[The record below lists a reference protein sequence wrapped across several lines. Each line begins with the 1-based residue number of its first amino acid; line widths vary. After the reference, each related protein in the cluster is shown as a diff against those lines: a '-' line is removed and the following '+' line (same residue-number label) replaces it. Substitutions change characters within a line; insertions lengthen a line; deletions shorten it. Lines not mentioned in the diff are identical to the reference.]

1 MFAERLGDTSHRR
14 AARRSR
20 RLQFAVGGIRH
31 HPNMPW
37 VATEA
42 WVGEI
47 LSDGTIGNAR
57 RVAGGSDES
66 VFQPEWSPDGD
77 LYFIS
82 DQRGGWWNLY
92 RERNGVIEPMAP
104 MDAEFGRPQWQF
116 GMSTYAFESAE
127 RLICCF
133 VRDGIWKLA
142 QIDTRTKRFDV
153 IPTEF
158 TGISQLRAGPGRV
171 VFLGGTPS
179 EAAALVDLS
188 LGTGTHRV
196 IRRSLVL
203 SDEVRRYVSTPEPIA
218 FPTDGGETAHAFYY
232 PPFSPEFTAPEGEKV
247 PVLVKIHGG
256 PTSSAS
262 STLSLAVQYWTSR
275 GIGVLDVNHRGST
288 GYGRAYRL
296 RLERLW
302 GVVDVQDC
310 VHGARYL
317 IEERNAD
324 PARLMISGGSAGGCT
339 TLRALTPEREKT
351 FSGGASYYGVSD
363 LAALARDTHKFESHY
378 LDWLIG
384 PYPREQQ
391 TYADRSPINHI
402 NRLSVPVI
410 FFQGADDKVVPPS
423 QTELMVAALANRG
436 IPVGYF
442 LFGGVSSEPKKP
454 DSAERRQVTV
464 QFSDLVGSTALV
476 AAMDPEDLREVIP
489 AYKKCV
495 SEAVR
500 RFDGYVAKYLGDGI
514 PAYFGYPHAH
524 EDDAERAVRAG
535 LELIAAVAGLKTH
548 PRFELGLALRPAW
561 S

>member
-1 MFAERLGDTSHRR
+1 
-14 AARRSR
+14 
-20 RLQFAVGGIRH
+20 
-31 HPNMPW
+31 MPW

-57 RVAGGSDES
+57 RVAGGLDES
-66 VFQPEWSPDGD
+66 VFQPEWSR

-92 RERNGVIEPMAP
+92 RERDGVIEPMAP
-104 MDAEFGRPQWQF
+104 MDAEFGRPQWRF

-133 VRDGIWKLA
+133 VRDDIWKLA

-179 EAAALVDLS
+179 AASALVDLS
-188 LGTGTHRV
+188 LATGTHRV

-203 SDEVRRYVSTPEPIA
+203 HDEIRRYVSTPEPIA
-218 FPTDGGETAHAFYY
+218 FPTEGGETAHAFYY

-296 RLERLW
+296 RLERQW

-310 VHGARYL
+310 VNGARYL
-317 IEERNAD
+317 IDERNAD
-324 PARLMISGGSAGGCT
+324 PARLMISGGSAGGYT
-339 TLRALTPEREKT
+339 TLRALTPERDKT

-363 LAALARDTHKFESHY
+363 LAALARDTHKFESRY

-384 PYPREQQ
+384 PYPQEQQ

-423 QTELMVAALANRG
+423 QTELMVAALANQR

-442 LFGGVSSEPKKP
+442 LFGGEQHGFRR
-454 DSAERRQVTV
+454 AENIRR
-464 QFSDLVGSTALV
+464 AL
-476 AAMDPEDLREVIP
+476 
-489 AYKKCV
+489 
-495 SEAVR
+495 
-500 RFDGYVAKYLGDGI
+500 
-514 PAYFGYPHAH
+514 
-524 EDDAERAVRAG
+524 DAELYFYAMLVLRSG
-535 LELIAAVAGLKTH
+535 L
-548 PRFELGLALRPAW
+548 RF
-561 S
+561 